1 MGSFH
6 KFVRNASRKP
16 ERCANGLLLSRVTPT
31 MDLRLSGFLR
41 NCSLRKG
48 FTVVSAEPV
57 IQVKY
62 LKKTYRE
69 GVIRRRTV
77 NALAGV
83 SLEVPRGQIYGLL
96 GPNGAGKT
104 TLIKILLGIVRKTAG
119 DATVLGVPAGDVSA
133 RRRIGYLPENHRIPR
148 HLTGRTALE
157 YYGCLSGLSV
167 GEVRRRSPE
176 LLDRVGLKGRERDRV
191 SGYSKGMQQRLG
203 LAQAML
209 HKPELI
215 ILDEPT
221 DGVDPVGR
229 KQIREVLKGL
239 ADEGTSIFL
248 NSHLLQE
255 IELICESVAILSHGA
270 VRKTG
275 SVKELTAAIAESP
288 MVFRIASDPSTAEN
302 CFTGTSGMNI
312 VQSGPGVLDV
322 SVSVPDQSDVDR
334 LVDSLRRQNI
344 SLLSMKRKD
353 LTLEDAFLEIVR
365 EAE

>member
-1 MGSFH
+1 M
-6 KFVRNASRKP
+6 N
-16 ERCANGLLLSRVTPT
+16 
-31 MDLRLSGFLR
+31 
-41 NCSLRKG
+41 
-48 FTVVSAEPV
+48 SAEPV
-57 IQVKY
+57 IQVTN
-62 LKKTYRE
+62 LKKAYRE
-69 GVIRRRTV
+69 GVFRRRTV
-77 NALAGV
+77 NALCGV
-83 SLEVPRGQIYGLL
+83 SLEVPRGKIYGLL

-104 TLIKILLGIVRKTAG
+104 TLIKILLGIAKKSSG
-119 DATVLGVPAGDVSA
+119 DASVLGGPAGDVAA

-167 GEVRRRSPE
+167 VEVRRRSPE

-229 KQIREVLKGL
+229 KQIREVLNGL
-239 ADEGTSIFL
+239 AAAGTSIFL

-255 IELICESVAILSHGA
+255 IELVCESVAILSKGV

-288 MVFRIASDPSTAEN
+288 MVFRIAADPSTAEA
-302 CFTGTSGMNI
+302 CFAGTSGVN
-312 VQSGPGVLDV
+312 VLQSGVGVLDV
-322 SVSVPDQSDVDR
+322 SAHVPEQSDVDR
-334 LVDSLRRQNI
+334 LVDTLRHHNI

-353 LTLEDAFLEIVR
+353 MTLEDAFLEIVR
-365 EAE
+365 EAD